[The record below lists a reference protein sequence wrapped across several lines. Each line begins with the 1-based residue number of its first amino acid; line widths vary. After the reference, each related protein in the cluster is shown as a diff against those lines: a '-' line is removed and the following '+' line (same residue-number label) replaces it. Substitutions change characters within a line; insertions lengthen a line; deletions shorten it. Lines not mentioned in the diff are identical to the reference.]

1 MENEEFLRLCK
12 AKVAEYTNSHM
23 DVTDRQQVTVHDVY
37 VVWSCKTLQNNKAL
51 LSTTVPDGMYYEL
64 TYNGDKNELY
74 MDAYKKFETDASKC
88 RRKKMKRRATKRI
101 AVLMAL
107 VILVCF
113 SATGC
118 SEANKVSMNISQE
131 ADNFNVTRK
140 LTVLNARTDTI
151 LLELTGT
158 FALKNNSSN
167 ELEVIIETAE
177 GKYQKDY
184 VYLNDYTM
192 YVVEDIS
199 GSDVDKY
206 HYEINFLPQWGLKVT
221 HND

>member
-1 MENEEFLRLCK
+1 MK
-12 AKVAEYTNSHM
+12 KVIAAIVLACFICAAFSGCTEA
-23 DVTDRQQVTVHDVY
+23 DQV
-37 VVWSCKTLQNNKAL
+37 SQ
-51 LSTTVPDGMYYEL
+51 
-64 TYNGDKNELY
+64 
-74 MDAYKKFETDASKC
+74 
-88 RRKKMKRRATKRI
+88 
-101 AVLMAL
+101 
-107 VILVCF
+107 
-113 SATGC
+113 
-118 SEANKVSMNISQE
+118 NISQE

-151 LLELTGT
+151 LLDLTGT
-158 FALKNNSSN
+158 FALKNNSDN

-206 HYEINFLPQWGLKVT
+206 HYEINFLPEFGVKVT
-221 HND
+221 HNE

>member
-1 MENEEFLRLCK
+1 MK
-12 AKVAEYTNSHM
+12 KV
-23 DVTDRQQVTVHDVY
+23 
-37 VVWSCKTLQNNKAL
+37 
-51 LSTTVPDGMYYEL
+51 
-64 TYNGDKNELY
+64 
-74 MDAYKKFETDASKC
+74 
-88 RRKKMKRRATKRI
+88 I
-101 AVLMAL
+101 AVITLA
-107 VILVCF
+107 CF
-113 SATGC
+113 ICAAFAGC
-118 SEANKVSMNISQE
+118 TEADQVSQNISQE

-151 LLELTGT
+151 LLDLTGT
-158 FALKNNSSN
+158 FALKNNSDN

-206 HYEINFLPQWGLKVT
+206 HYEINFLPEFGLKVT
-221 HND
+221 HNE

>member
-1 MENEEFLRLCK
+1 MK
-12 AKVAEYTNSHM
+12 KV
-23 DVTDRQQVTVHDVY
+23 
-37 VVWSCKTLQNNKAL
+37 
-51 LSTTVPDGMYYEL
+51 
-64 TYNGDKNELY
+64 
-74 MDAYKKFETDASKC
+74 
-88 RRKKMKRRATKRI
+88 I
-101 AVLMAL
+101 AVIVLA
-107 VILVCF
+107 CF
-113 SATGC
+113 ICAAFSGC
-118 SEANKVSMNISQE
+118 TEADQVSQNISQE

-151 LLELTGT
+151 LLDLTGT
-158 FALKNNSSN
+158 FALKNNSDN

-206 HYEINFLPQWGLKVT
+206 HYEINFLPEFGVKVT
-221 HND
+221 HNK

>member
-1 MENEEFLRLCK
+1 M
-12 AKVAEYTNSHM
+12 
-23 DVTDRQQVTVHDVY
+23 
-37 VVWSCKTLQNNKAL
+37 
-51 LSTTVPDGMYYEL
+51 
-64 TYNGDKNELY
+64 
-74 MDAYKKFETDASKC
+74 
-88 RRKKMKRRATKRI
+88 RRKLAALFTAAVLAFFTAGCSTEATK
-101 AVLMAL
+101 
-107 VILVCF
+107 
-113 SATGC
+113 
-118 SEANKVSMNISQE
+118 VSHNISQE

-158 FALKNNSSN
+158 FALENNSSN

-221 HND
+221 ENE